1 MGLLQKREMTQAQSL
16 YAISGN
22 QTLLIV
28 GLGNPGNEYTGTRH
42 NIGFKVVD
50 TFAAQNDFS
59 GWVEKK
65 TLKCLQADATLG
77 GSKVILIKPTTFMNL
92 SGEAVAAVQQFY
104 RVYNQHTIVVHDELD
119 IPFGE
124 IRTKVGGGTAGHNGL
139 KSLVAHTGED
149 FGRIR
154 VGIHNDIAERAE
166 TTDFVL
172 GSFSKSEQDQL
183 GIVINEAVAVLSEY
197 IFSGGQL
204 HIATRKAII

>member
-28 GLGNPGNEYTGTRH
+28 GLGNPGKEYTGTRH
-42 NIGFKVVD
+42 NIGFDVVD
-50 TFAAQNDFS
+50 TFASQNDFS

-65 TLKCLQADATLG
+65 TLKCLQADGVLG

-92 SGEAVAAVQQFY
+92 SGEAVTAVQQFY
-104 RVYNQHTIVVHDELD
+104 RVYNQHMLVVHDELD

-139 KSLVAHTGED
+139 KSLVSQLGED
-149 FGRIR
+149 FGRVRIGIR
-154 VGIHNDIAERAE
+154 NSVAERAE
-166 TTDFVL
+166 ATDFVL
-172 GSFSKSEQDQL
+172 GSFSKGEQDQL
-183 GIVINEAVAVLSEY
+183 DMVIKETTSILNDYVLS
-197 IFSGGQL
+197 GGTL
-204 HIATRKAII
+204 HVDTRKTIL